1 MTKQERELELEAL
14 LKSNQDRV
22 RASNNIQTS
31 FNAFNDFINV
41 ADKKLNNKMDLLD
54 DKIRIFE
61 KTLNNIQSTQINAI
75 NSLHKETIQTTLNEK
90 FRDKIEQQYQEI
102 NKSLNSFDDKF
113 KKTGKTIEKQYNDL
127 YSNNISVIALKS
139 FYGLFYVFYIIVCI
153 GSLICFNT
161 IENIIA
167 HKTLSIMTIASQIL
181 IDGFIAIIPY
191 LSWKFFL
198 GKNDFHYSQINQILV
213 KASLIGFTI
222 GFAIFF
228 SYVYFYMTF

>member
-31 FNAFNDFINV
+31 FNAFNDFINI
-41 ADKKLNNKMDLLD
+41 ADKKLNDKMDLLD
-54 DKIRIFE
+54 SKIRIFE
-61 KTLNNIQSTQINAI
+61 KTLNSIQSTQINAI

-102 NKSLNSFDDKF
+102 NNSLNSFDDKF

-153 GSLICFNT
+153 GSLVCFNT

-167 HKTLSIMTIASQIL
+167 HKTLSIMTISSQIL
-181 IDGFIAIIPY
+181 IVGFIAIIPY

-198 GKNDFHYSQINQILV
+198 GENDFHYSQINQILF